1 MKRILLQIVCM
12 MAGVLCS
19 ARTVTTFDFTKPD
32 ADNKLFGVELQS
44 IGSAS
49 YGYIGFATVLE
60 QQNIK
65 ISFTEIDAS
74 QNPYGPMFKLLK
86 GEDVYHMELNP
97 KFGVGGITFASAND
111 ELISEIKF
119 EYFTNESLK
128 ETTFKDWTLS
138 TGVLDET
145 NHDVWTGE
153 SQSVTFSMLD
163 NTRGAAR
170 LKRILITTTREGE
183 NTPEYNSVNSISE
196 AVALGEGSY
205 VKFSGALSCVSQS
218 SDCKYTLVS
227 DGTNV
232 IYLYSPTAGVA
243 ALKIGEAVK
252 PGISGKFCNI
262 DGVPC
267 LTIEY
272 KTFGSQMQVQNQRVY
287 LSELTDDFIGK
298 VVKVYGGII
307 NVDGDV
313 QTLTQGETT
322 IAIHGVTLNGFSTT
336 TQNYVEVIGVI
347 GKDGNKYVIQP
358 ISVVA
363 SIYTADENITTDRPR
378 VEIADGKLYIEGNW
392 HTASVYDSEGR
403 LVAKDRAVVDC
414 SQGIFIV
421 TADNRTI
428 AKVLIR

>member
-12 MAGVLCS
+12 MAAVLAS
-19 ARTVTTFDFTKPD
+19 ARTVTTFDFTTPD
-32 ADNKLFGVELQS
+32 ADNKLFGVEIIS
-44 IGSAS
+44 NEFGS
-49 YGYIGFATVLE
+49 YGRIGFATILE

-65 ISFTEIDAS
+65 ISFTEITGSSD
-74 QNPYGPMFKLLK
+74 QRGPLFKLLK
-86 GEDVYHMELNP
+86 GEDVYHLELNP
-97 KFGVGGITFASAND
+97 KYGVGGISFASAND

-119 EYFTNESLK
+119 EYFSNENLK

-170 LKRILITTTREGE
+170 LKRIYITTTREGE
-183 NTPEYNSVNSISE
+183 NTPEYNSVNSIAE
-196 AVALGEGSY
+196 AVALGEDSY

-232 IYLYSPTAGVA
+232 VYLYSPSAGVA

-307 NVDGDV
+307 NVDGDEP
-313 QTLTQGETT
+313 TLTQGETT
-322 IAIHGVTLNGFSTT
+322 IGIHGITLSNFSNTET
-336 TQNYVEVIGVI
+336 NYVEVIGVI
-347 GKDGNKYVIQP
+347 GKDGNNYVIQP

-363 SIYTADENITTDRPR
+363 SIFTADENITTDRPR
-378 VEIADGKLYIEGNW
+378 VEIADGKIYIEGNW
-392 HTASVYDSEGR
+392 RTTSVYDSEGR

-414 SQGIFIV
+414 SQGVFIV

>member
-19 ARTVTTFDFTKPD
+19 ARTVTTFDFTTPD

-44 IGSAS
+44 IGPAS

-65 ISFTEIDAS
+65 ISFAEIDAS

-163 NTRGAAR
+163 NTAGAAR
-170 LKRILITTTREGE
+170 LKRIIITTTAEGE
-183 NTPEYNSVNSISE
+183 NTPEFTSVNSIAE
-196 AVALGEGSY
+196 AVALGEDSY

-252 PGISGKFCNI
+252 PGVSGKMGNI

-267 LTIEY
+267 LTIEH

-287 LSELTDDFIGK
+287 LSELTDDFVGK

-313 QTLTQGETT
+313 PTLTQGETT

-347 GKDGNKYVIQP
+347 GKDVSNYVIQP

-363 SIYTADENITTDRPR
+363 SIFTADENITTDRPR
-378 VEIADGKLYIEGNW
+378 VTVVGGNICIEGNW
-392 HTASVYDSEGR
+392 RTTSVYDSEGR

-414 SQGIFIV
+414 SQGVFIV

>member
-19 ARTVTTFDFTKPD
+19 ARTVTTFDFTTPD
-32 ADNKLFGVELQS
+32 ADNKLFGVELIS
-44 IGSAS
+44 NEFGS
-49 YGYIGFATVLE
+49 YGRIGFATILE

-65 ISFTEIDAS
+65 ISFTEITGSSD
-74 QNPYGPMFKLLK
+74 QRGPLFKLLA

-97 KFGVGGITFASAND
+97 KYGVGGITFASAND

-119 EYFTNESLK
+119 EYFTNDKLT

-170 LKRILITTTREGE
+170 LKRILITTTAEGE

-196 AVALGEGSY
+196 AVALGEDSY

-232 IYLYSPTAGVA
+232 VYLYSPTAGVA

-252 PGISGKFCNI
+252 PGISGKLSNI

-287 LSELTDDFIGK
+287 LSELTDDFVGK

-307 NVDGDV
+307 NVDGDEP
-313 QTLTQGETT
+313 TLTQGETT
-322 IAIHGVTLNGFSTT
+322 IGIHGITLSNFSNTET
-336 TQNYVEVIGVI
+336 NYVEVIGVI
-347 GKDGNKYVIQP
+347 GKDVNNYVIQP

-363 SIYTADENITTDRPR
+363 SIFTADENITTDRPR
-378 VEIADGKLYIEGNW
+378 VTVVGGNICIEGNW
-392 HTASVYDSEGR
+392 RTTSVYDSEGR

-414 SQGIFIV
+414 SQGVFIV

>member
-44 IGSAS
+44 YGSGM
-49 YGYIGFATVLE
+49 YGRIGFATILE

-65 ISFTEIDAS
+65 ISFTAITGSSD
-74 QNPYGPMFKLLK
+74 QRGPLFKLLS

-97 KFGVGGITFASAND
+97 KYGVGGITFASAND

-119 EYFTNESLK
+119 EYFTNGSLK

-170 LKRILITTTREGE
+170 LKRIIITTNREGE
-183 NTPEYNSVNSISE
+183 YTPEYNSVNSISE
-196 AVALGEGSY
+196 AVALGEDSY

-243 ALKIGEAVK
+243 ALKICEAVK
-252 PGISGKFCNI
+252 PGISGKFCYI

-287 LSELTDDFIGK
+287 LSELTDDYVGK

-307 NVDGDV
+307 NFDGDV
-313 QTLTQGETT
+313 PTLTQGETT
-322 IAIHGVTLNGFSTT
+322 IGIHGITLSNFSNTET
-336 TQNYVEVIGVI
+336 NYVEVLGVL
-347 GKDGNKYVIQP
+347 GKNSNNYVIQP
-358 ISVVA
+358 FSVVA
-363 SIYTADENITTDRPR
+363 SIYTADENVTTDRPR

>member
-19 ARTVTTFDFTKPD
+19 ARTVTTFDFTTPD
-32 ADNKLFGVELQS
+32 ADNKLFGVELIS
-44 IGSAS
+44 NEFGS
-49 YGYIGFATVLE
+49 YGRIGFATVLE

-65 ISFTEIDAS
+65 ISFTEITGSTD
-74 QNPYGPMFKLLK
+74 QRGPLFKSLD
-86 GEDVYHMELNP
+86 GGNIWHMELNP
-97 KFGVGGITFASAND
+97 KYGVGGITFASANY

-163 NTRGAAR
+163 NTAGAAR
-170 LKRILITTTREGE
+170 LKRIIITTTAEGE
-183 NTPEYNSVNSISE
+183 NSPEYNSVNSISE
-196 AVALGEGSY
+196 AVALGEDSY

-218 SDCKYTLVS
+218 SDCKYMLVS

-232 IYLYSPTAGVA
+232 IYLYSPTAEVA

-252 PGISGKFCNI
+252 PGISGKMGNI

-267 LTIEY
+267 LTIEH

-287 LSELTDDFIGK
+287 LSELTDDFVGK

-307 NVDGDV
+307 NVDGEEP
-313 QTLTQGETT
+313 TLTQGETT
-322 IAIHGVTLNGFSTT
+322 IGIHGITLSNFSNTET
-336 TQNYVEVIGVI
+336 NYVEVIGVI
-347 GKDGNKYVIQP
+347 GKDVNNYVIQP

-363 SIYTADENITTDRPR
+363 SIFTADENITTDRPR
-378 VEIADGKLYIEGNW
+378 VTVVGGNICIEGNW
-392 HTASVYDSEGR
+392 RTTSVYDSEGR

-414 SQGIFIV
+414 SQGVFIV

>member
-12 MAGVLCS
+12 MAAVLAS

-32 ADNKLFGVELQS
+32 DDNKLFGVELQS

-65 ISFTEIDAS
+65 ISFAKIDAS
-74 QNPYGPMFKLLK
+74 QNPYGPMFKLLS

-163 NTRGAAR
+163 NTAGAAR
-170 LKRILITTTREGE
+170 LKRIIITTTAEGE
-183 NTPEYNSVNSISE
+183 NSPEYNSVNSISE
-196 AVALGEGSY
+196 AVALGEDSY

-232 IYLYSPTAGVA
+232 IYLYSPTAEVA

-252 PGISGKFCNI
+252 PGISGKMGNI

-267 LTIEY
+267 LTIEH

-287 LSELTDDFIGK
+287 LSELTDDFVGK

-307 NVDGDV
+307 NVDGEEP
-313 QTLTQGETT
+313 TLTQGETT
-322 IAIHGVTLNGFSTT
+322 IGIHGITLSNFSNTET
-336 TQNYVEVIGVI
+336 NYVEVIGVI
-347 GKDGNKYVIQP
+347 GKDVNNYVIQP

-363 SIYTADENITTDRPR
+363 SIFTADENITTDRPR
-378 VEIADGKLYIEGNW
+378 VTVVGGNICIEGNW
-392 HTASVYDSEGR
+392 RTTSVYDSEGR

-414 SQGIFIV
+414 SQGVFIV

>member
-12 MAGVLCS
+12 MAAVLAS

-44 IGSAS
+44 YGSGM
-49 YGYIGFATVLE
+49 YGRIGFATILE

-65 ISFTEIDAS
+65 ISFTAITGSSD
-74 QNPYGPMFKLLK
+74 QRGPLFKLLS

-97 KFGVGGITFASAND
+97 KYGVGGITFASAND

-170 LKRILITTTREGE
+170 LKRIFITTTAEGE

-232 IYLYSPTAGVA
+232 IYLYSPTAEVA

-252 PGISGKFCNI
+252 PGISGKMGNI

-267 LTIEY
+267 LTIEH

-287 LSELTDDFIGK
+287 LSELTDDFVGK

-307 NVDGDV
+307 NVDGEEP
-313 QTLTQGETT
+313 TLTQGETT
-322 IAIHGVTLNGFSTT
+322 IGIHGITLSNFSNTET
-336 TQNYVEVIGVI
+336 NYVEVIGVI
-347 GKDGNKYVIQP
+347 GKDVNNYVIQP

-363 SIYTADENITTDRPR
+363 SIFTADENITTDRPR
-378 VEIADGKLYIEGNW
+378 VTVVGGNICIEGNW
-392 HTASVYDSEGR
+392 RTTSVYDSEGR

>member
-19 ARTVTTFDFTKPD
+19 ARTVTTFDFTTPD
-32 ADNKLFGVELQS
+32 ADNKLFGVELIS
-44 IGSAS
+44 NEFGS
-49 YGYIGFATVLE
+49 YGRIGFATILE

-65 ISFTEIDAS
+65 ISFAKIDAS

-170 LKRILITTTREGE
+170 LKRIIITTTAEGE
-183 NTPEYNSVNSISE
+183 NTPEFISVNSISE
-196 AVALGEGSY
+196 AVALGEDSY

-232 IYLYSPTAGVA
+232 IYLYSPTAEVA

-252 PGISGKFCNI
+252 PGISGKMGNI

-267 LTIEY
+267 LTIEH

-287 LSELTDDFIGK
+287 LSELTDDFVGK

-307 NVDGDV
+307 NVDGEEP
-313 QTLTQGETT
+313 TLTQGETT

-347 GKDGNKYVIQP
+347 GKDVNNYVIQP

-363 SIYTADENITTDRPR
+363 SIFTADENITTDRPR
-378 VEIADGKLYIEGNW
+378 VTVVGGNICIEGNW
-392 HTASVYDSEGR
+392 RTTSVYDSEGR

-414 SQGIFIV
+414 SQGVFIV

>member
-12 MAGVLCS
+12 MAAVLAS
-19 ARTVTTFDFTKPD
+19 ARTVTTFDFTTPD

-65 ISFTEIDAS
+65 ISFTQITGSSD
-74 QNPYGPMFKLLK
+74 QRGPLFKLLK

-97 KFGVGGITFASAND
+97 KYGVGGITFASAND

-170 LKRILITTTREGE
+170 LKRIHITTTREGE
-183 NTPEYNSVNSISE
+183 NTPEYNSVNSIAE
-196 AVALGEGSY
+196 AVALGEDSY

-232 IYLYSPTAGVA
+232 IYLYSPTAEVA

-252 PGISGKFCNI
+252 PGISGKMGNI

-313 QTLTQGETT
+313 PTLTQGETT
-322 IAIHGVTLNGFSTT
+322 IAIHGVTLNGFSST

-347 GKDGNKYVIQP
+347 GKDGNNYVIQP
-358 ISVVA
+358 FSVVA
-363 SIYTADENITTDRPR
+363 SIYTSDENISAQSPHVT
-378 VEIADGKLYIEGNW
+378 VVGGNICIEGNW
-392 HTASVYDSEGR
+392 HTTSVYDSEGR

-414 SQGIFIV
+414 SQGFFIV
-421 TADNRTI
+421 TADNHTI

>member
-12 MAGVLCS
+12 MAAVLAS
-19 ARTVTTFDFTKPD
+19 ARTVTTFDFTTPD
-32 ADNKLFGVELQS
+32 DDNKLFGVELIS
-44 IGSAS
+44 NESGS
-49 YGYIGFATVLE
+49 YGRIGFATILE

-65 ISFTEIDAS
+65 ISFTEITGSSD
-74 QNPYGPMFKLLK
+74 QRGPLFKLLK

-119 EYFTNESLK
+119 EYFSNENLK

-163 NTRGAAR
+163 NTAGAAR

-183 NTPEYNSVNSISE
+183 NTPEYNSVNSIAE

-232 IYLYSPTAGVA
+232 IYLYSPTAEVA

-252 PGISGKFCNI
+252 PGISGKMGNI

-267 LTIEY
+267 LTIEH

-287 LSELTDDFIGK
+287 LSELTDDFVGK

-307 NVDGDV
+307 NVDGEEP
-313 QTLTQGETT
+313 TLTQGETT
-322 IAIHGVTLNGFSTT
+322 IGIHGITLSNFSNTET
-336 TQNYVEVIGVI
+336 NYVEVIGVI
-347 GKDGNKYVIQP
+347 GKDVNNYVIQP

-363 SIYTADENITTDRPR
+363 SIFTADENITTDRPR
-378 VEIADGKLYIEGNW
+378 VTVVGGNICIEGNW
-392 HTASVYDSEGR
+392 RTTSVYDSEGR

-414 SQGIFIV
+414 SQGVFIV

>member
-12 MAGVLCS
+12 MTAVLAS

-32 ADNKLFGVELQS
+32 DDNKLFGVELQS

-49 YGYIGFATVLE
+49 YGYIGVTTVLE

-74 QNPYGPMFKLLK
+74 QNPYGPMFKLLA
-86 GEDVYHMELNP
+86 GEDVYHLELNP
-97 KFGVGGITFASAND
+97 KYGVGGITFTSAND

-119 EYFTNESLK
+119 EYFTNKSLT

-170 LKRILITTTREGE
+170 LKRIIITTAAEGE
-183 NTPEYNSVNSISE
+183 NTPEFSLVNSIAE
-196 AVALGEGSY
+196 AVALGEDSY

-252 PGISGKFCNI
+252 PGISGKMGNI

-287 LSELTDDFIGK
+287 LSELTDDYVGK

-307 NVDGDV
+307 NVDGDEP
-313 QTLTQGETT
+313 TLTQGETT
-322 IAIHGVTLNGFSTT
+322 IAIHGITLSNFSNTET
-336 TQNYVEVIGVI
+336 NYVEVIGVI
-347 GKDGNKYVIQP
+347 GKDGSNYVIQP
-358 ISVVA
+358 FSVVA

-378 VEIADGKLYIEGNW
+378 VEIADGKIYIEGNW
-392 HTASVYDSEGR
+392 RTTSVYDCEGR

-414 SQGIFIV
+414 SQGVFIV

>member
-1 MKRILLQIVCM
+1 MKRIFLQIVCM
-12 MAGVLCS
+12 MAAVLCS

-32 ADNKLFGVELQS
+32 ADNKLFGVELLNN
-44 IGSAS
+44 S

-60 QQNIK
+60 LQNIK
-65 ISFTEIDAS
+65 ISFAEIDAS

-145 NHDVWTGE
+145 NHGVWTGE
-153 SQSVTFSMLD
+153 SQNVTFSMLD
-163 NTRGAAR
+163 NTAGAAR
-170 LKRILITTTREGE
+170 LKRIIITTTAEGE
-183 NTPEYNSVNSISE
+183 NSPEYNSVNSISE
-196 AVALGEGSY
+196 AVALGEDSY

-232 IYLYSPTAGVA
+232 IYLYSPTAEVA

-252 PGISGKFCNI
+252 PGISGKMGNI

-267 LTIEY
+267 LTIEH

-287 LSELTDDFIGK
+287 LSELTDDFVGK

-307 NVDGDV
+307 NVDGEEP
-313 QTLTQGETT
+313 TLTQGETT
-322 IAIHGVTLNGFSTT
+322 IGIHGITLSNFSNTET
-336 TQNYVEVIGVI
+336 NYVEVIGVI
-347 GKDGNKYVIQP
+347 GKDVNNYVIQP

-363 SIYTADENITTDRPR
+363 SIFTADENITTDRPR
-378 VEIADGKLYIEGNW
+378 VTVVGGNICIEGNW
-392 HTASVYDSEGR
+392 RTTSVYDSEGR

-414 SQGIFIV
+414 SQGVFIV

>member
-19 ARTVTTFDFTKPD
+19 ARTVTTFDFTTPD
-32 ADNKLFGVELQS
+32 ADNKLFGVELIS
-44 IGSAS
+44 NEFGS
-49 YGYIGFATVLE
+49 YGRIGFATILE

-65 ISFTEIDAS
+65 ISFAKITGSSD
-74 QNPYGPMFKLLK
+74 QRGPLFKLLD

-97 KFGVGGITFASAND
+97 KYGVGGITFASAND

-119 EYFTNESLK
+119 EYFTNESLT
-128 ETTFKDWTLS
+128 ETTFKDWTLNI
-138 TGVLDET
+138 GVLDET

-170 LKRILITTTREGE
+170 LKRIIITTKAEGE
-183 NTPEYNSVNSISE
+183 NSPEYNSVNSISE
-196 AVALGEGSY
+196 AVALGEDSY

-232 IYLYSPTAGVA
+232 IYLYSPTAEVA

-252 PGISGKFCNI
+252 PGISGKMGNI

-267 LTIEY
+267 LTIEH

-287 LSELTDDFIGK
+287 LSELTDDFVGK

-307 NVDGDV
+307 NVDGEEP
-313 QTLTQGETT
+313 TLTQGETT

-347 GKDGNKYVIQP
+347 GKDVSNYVIQP

-363 SIYTADENITTDRPR
+363 SIFTADENITTDRPR
-378 VEIADGKLYIEGNW
+378 VTVVGGNICIEGNW
-392 HTASVYDSEGR
+392 RTTSVYDSEGR

>member
-12 MAGVLCS
+12 MAAVLAS
-19 ARTVTTFDFTKPD
+19 ARTVTTFDFTTPD
-32 ADNKLFGVELQS
+32 ADNKLFGVELIS
-44 IGSAS
+44 NEFGS
-49 YGYIGFATVLE
+49 YGRIGFATILE

-65 ISFTEIDAS
+65 ISFAKITGSSD
-74 QNPYGPMFKLLK
+74 QRGPLFKLLD

-97 KFGVGGITFASAND
+97 KYGVGGITFASAND

-170 LKRILITTTREGE
+170 LKRIIITTKAEGE
-183 NTPEYNSVNSISE
+183 NSPEYNSVNSISE
-196 AVALGEGSY
+196 AVALGEDSY

-232 IYLYSPTAGVA
+232 IYLYSPTAEVA

-252 PGISGKFCNI
+252 PGISGKMGNI

-267 LTIEY
+267 LTIEH

-287 LSELTDDFIGK
+287 LSELTDDFVGK

-307 NVDGDV
+307 NVDGEEP
-313 QTLTQGETT
+313 TLTQGETT
-322 IAIHGVTLNGFSTT
+322 IGIHGITLSNFSNTET
-336 TQNYVEVIGVI
+336 NYVEVIGVI
-347 GKDGNKYVIQP
+347 GKDVNNYVIQP

-363 SIYTADENITTDRPR
+363 SIFTADENITTDRPR
-378 VEIADGKLYIEGNW
+378 VTVVGGNICIEGNW
-392 HTASVYDSEGR
+392 RTTSVYDSEGR

-414 SQGIFIV
+414 SQGVFIV

>member
-19 ARTVTTFDFTKPD
+19 ARTVTTFDFTTPD
-32 ADNKLFGVELQS
+32 ADNKLFGVELIS
-44 IGSAS
+44 NEFGS
-49 YGYIGFATVLE
+49 YGRIGFATILE

-65 ISFTEIDAS
+65 ISFAKIDAS

-163 NTRGAAR
+163 NTAGAAR
-170 LKRILITTTREGE
+170 LKRIIITTTAEGE
-183 NTPEYNSVNSISE
+183 NSPEYNSVNSISE
-196 AVALGEGSY
+196 AVALGEDSN

-218 SDCKYTLVS
+218 SDGKYTLVS

-232 IYLYSPTAGVA
+232 IYLYSPTAEVA

-252 PGISGKFCNI
+252 PGISGKMGNI

-267 LTIEY
+267 LTIEH

-287 LSELTDDFIGK
+287 LSELTDDFVGK

-307 NVDGDV
+307 NVDGEEP
-313 QTLTQGETT
+313 TLTQGETT
-322 IAIHGVTLNGFSTT
+322 IGIHGITLSNFSNTET
-336 TQNYVEVIGVI
+336 NYVEVIGVI
-347 GKDGNKYVIQP
+347 GKDVNNYVIQP

-363 SIYTADENITTDRPR
+363 SIFTADENITTDRPR
-378 VEIADGKLYIEGNW
+378 VTVVGGNICIEGNW
-392 HTASVYDSEGR
+392 RTTSVYDSEGR

-414 SQGIFIV
+414 SQGVFIV

>member
-12 MAGVLCS
+12 MAAVLAS

-32 ADNKLFGVELQS
+32 DDNKLFGVELQS

-65 ISFTEIDAS
+65 ISFAKIDAS
-74 QNPYGPMFKLLK
+74 QNPYGPMFKLLS

-111 ELISEIKF
+111 ESISEIKF
-119 EYFTNESLK
+119 EYFTNENLT
-128 ETTFKDWTLS
+128 ETTLKNWTLN
-138 TGVLDET
+138 TGVLDEI

-153 SQSVTFSMLD
+153 SKSVTFSISD
-163 NTRGAAR
+163 NTALSAR
-170 LKRILITTTREGE
+170 IKRIIITTLAEGE
-183 NTPEYNSVNSISE
+183 NTPEFTSVSSIAE
-196 AVALGEGSY
+196 AMALGEDSY

-243 ALKIGEAVK
+243 AMKIGEAVK
-252 PGISGKFCNI
+252 PGISGKLGNI

-272 KTFGSQMQVQNQRVY
+272 KTFGSQMEVQNQRVY
-287 LSELTDDFIGK
+287 LSELTDDYVGK

-307 NVDGDV
+307 NVYGDEP
-313 QTLTQGETT
+313 TLTQGETT
-322 IAIHGVTLNGFSTT
+322 IGIHGITLNNFSNTET
-336 TQNYVEVIGVI
+336 NYVEVIGVV
-347 GKDGNKYVIQP
+347 GKNSNNYVIQP

-363 SIYTADENITTDRPR
+363 SIFTADENIATDSPR
-378 VEIADGKLYIEGNW
+378 VTVVDRNICIEGNW
-392 HTASVYDSEGR
+392 RTASVYDSEGR
-403 LVAKDRAVVDC
+403 LIAKDRAVVDC
-414 SQGIFIV
+414 SQGVFIV

>member
-19 ARTVTTFDFTKPD
+19 ARTVTTFDFTTPD
-32 ADNKLFGVELQS
+32 ADNKLFGVELIS
-44 IGSAS
+44 NEFGS
-49 YGYIGFATVLE
+49 YGRIGFATILE

-65 ISFTEIDAS
+65 ISFAKIDAS

-163 NTRGAAR
+163 NTAGAAR
-170 LKRILITTTREGE
+170 LKRIIITTTAEGE
-183 NTPEYNSVNSISE
+183 NSPEYNSVNSISE
-196 AVALGEGSY
+196 AVALGEDSY

-232 IYLYSPTAGVA
+232 IYLYSPTAEVA

-252 PGISGKFCNI
+252 PGISGKMGNI

-267 LTIEY
+267 LTIEH

-287 LSELTDDFIGK
+287 LSELTDDFVGK

-313 QTLTQGETT
+313 PTLTQGETT

-347 GKDGNKYVIQP
+347 GKDVNNYVIQP

-363 SIYTADENITTDRPR
+363 SIFTADENITTDRPR
-378 VEIADGKLYIEGNW
+378 VTVVGGNICIEGNW
-392 HTASVYDSEGR
+392 RTTSVYDSEGR

-414 SQGIFIV
+414 SQGVFIV

>member
-12 MAGVLCS
+12 MAAVLAS

-65 ISFTEIDAS
+65 ISFAKIDAS
-74 QNPYGPMFKLLK
+74 QNPYGPMFKLLA
-86 GEDVYHMELNP
+86 GEDVYHLELNP
-97 KFGVGGITFASAND
+97 KYGVGGITFASAND

-196 AVALGEGSY
+196 AVALGEDSY

-287 LSELTDDFIGK
+287 LSELTDDYVGK

-307 NVDGDV
+307 NADGDV
-313 QTLTQGETT
+313 PTLTQGETT

>member
-19 ARTVTTFDFTKPD
+19 ARTVTTFDFTTPD
-32 ADNKLFGVELQS
+32 DDNKLFGVELMS
-44 IGSAS
+44 NESGS
-49 YGYIGFATVLE
+49 YGRIGFATILE

-65 ISFTEIDAS
+65 ISFTEITGSSD
-74 QNPYGPMFKLLK
+74 QRGPLFKLLK

-97 KFGVGGITFASAND
+97 KYGVGGITFASAND

-119 EYFTNESLK
+119 EYFSNENLK

-138 TGVLDET
+138 TGLLDET

-196 AVALGEGSY
+196 AVALGEDSY

-232 IYLYSPTAGVA
+232 IYLYSPSAGVA

-252 PGISGKFCNI
+252 PGISGKFCTI

-313 QTLTQGETT
+313 PTLTQGETT
-322 IAIHGVTLNGFSTT
+322 IAIHGITLSNFSNTET
-336 TQNYVEVIGVI
+336 NYVEVIGVI
-347 GKDGNKYVIQP
+347 GKDGNNYVIQP
-358 ISVVA
+358 FSVVA

-378 VEIADGKLYIEGNW
+378 VEIADGKIYIEGNW

-414 SQGIFIV
+414 SQGVFIV

>member
-12 MAGVLCS
+12 MAAVLAS

-32 ADNKLFGVELQS
+32 ADNKLFGVELIS
-44 IGSAS
+44 NEFGS
-49 YGYIGFATVLE
+49 YGRIGFATILE

-65 ISFTEIDAS
+65 ISFTEITGSSD
-74 QNPYGPMFKLLK
+74 QRGPLFKLLA

-97 KFGVGGITFASAND
+97 KYGVGGITFASAND

-163 NTRGAAR
+163 NTAGAAR
-170 LKRILITTTREGE
+170 LKRIIITTTAEGE
-183 NTPEYNSVNSISE
+183 NTPEFTSVNSIAE
-196 AVALGEGSY
+196 AVALGEDSY

-232 IYLYSPTAGVA
+232 VYLYSPTAGVA

-287 LSELTDDFIGK
+287 LSELTEDYVGK

-307 NVDGDV
+307 SVDGEEP
-313 QTLTQGETT
+313 TLTQGETT
-322 IAIHGVTLNGFSTT
+322 IAIHGVTLSNFSNTET
-336 TQNYVEVIGVI
+336 NYVEVIGVI
-347 GKDGNKYVIQP
+347 GKDVGNYVIQP

-363 SIYTADENITTDRPR
+363 SIFTADENITTDRPR
-378 VEIADGKLYIEGNW
+378 VTVVGGNICIEGNW
-392 HTASVYDSEGR
+392 RTTSVYDSEGR

-414 SQGIFIV
+414 SQGVFIV

>member
-12 MAGVLCS
+12 MAAVLAS

-32 ADNKLFGVELQS
+32 ADNKIFGVELQS
-44 IGSAS
+44 IGSGL
-49 YGYIGFATVLE
+49 YGRIGFATVLE

-65 ISFTEIDAS
+65 ISFAEIDAS

-97 KFGVGGITFASAND
+97 KYGVGGITFASAND

-119 EYFTNESLK
+119 EYFTNGSLK

-170 LKRILITTTREGE
+170 LKRIIITTTAEGE
-183 NTPEYNSVNSISE
+183 NSPEYNSVNSISE
-196 AVALGEGSY
+196 AVALGEDSY

-243 ALKIGEAVK
+243 ALKICEAVK
-252 PGISGKFCNI
+252 PGISGKLSNI

-287 LSELTDDFIGK
+287 LSELTDDFVGK

-307 NVDGDV
+307 NVDGEEP
-313 QTLTQGETT
+313 TLTQGETT

-347 GKDGNKYVIQP
+347 GKEGNNYVIQP

-363 SIYTADENITTDRPR
+363 SIFTADENIKTDRPR
-378 VEIADGKLYIEGNW
+378 VTVVGGNICIEGNW
-392 HTASVYDSEGR
+392 RTTSVYDSEGR

-414 SQGIFIV
+414 SQGVFIV

>member
-1 MKRILLQIVCM
+1 MKRIFLKIICM
-12 MAGVLCS
+12 MAAVL
-19 ARTVTTFDFTKPD
+19 ANAETVTTFDFTTPD
-32 ADNKLFGVELQS
+32 ADNKLFGVELK
-44 IGSAS
+44 ITEYGS

-65 ISFTEIDAS
+65 ISFAEIDAS
-74 QNPYGPMFKLLK
+74 QNPHGPMFKLLK

-163 NTRGAAR
+163 NTAGAAR
-170 LKRILITTTREGE
+170 LKRIIITTKAEGE
-183 NTPEYNSVNSISE
+183 NSPEYNSVNSISE
-196 AVALGEGSY
+196 AVALGEDSN

-232 IYLYSPTAGVA
+232 IYLYSPTAEVA

-252 PGISGKFCNI
+252 PGISGKMGNI

-267 LTIEY
+267 LTIEH

-287 LSELTDDFIGK
+287 LSELTDDFVGK

-307 NVDGDV
+307 NVDGEEP
-313 QTLTQGETT
+313 TLTQGETT
-322 IAIHGVTLNGFSTT
+322 IGIHGITLSNFSNTET
-336 TQNYVEVIGVI
+336 NYVEVIGVI
-347 GKDGNKYVIQP
+347 GKDVNNYVIQP

-363 SIYTADENITTDRPR
+363 SIFTADENITTDRPR
-378 VEIADGKLYIEGNW
+378 VTVVGGNICIEGNW
-392 HTASVYDSEGR
+392 RTTSVYDSEGR

-414 SQGIFIV
+414 SQGVFIV

>member
-12 MAGVLCS
+12 MAAVL
-19 ARTVTTFDFTKPD
+19 ANAETVTTFDFTTPD
-32 ADNKLFGVELQS
+32 ADNKLFGVELK
-44 IGSAS
+44 ITEYGS
-49 YGYIGFATVLE
+49 YGYIGFATILE

-65 ISFTEIDAS
+65 ISFAEINAS
-74 QNPYGPMFKLLK
+74 QNQYGPMFKLLK

-97 KFGVGGITFASAND
+97 TFGVGGITFASAND

-163 NTRGAAR
+163 NTAGAAR
-170 LKRILITTTREGE
+170 LKRIIITTTAEGE
-183 NTPEYNSVNSISE
+183 NSPEYNSVNSISE
-196 AVALGEGSY
+196 AVALGEDSY

-232 IYLYSPTAGVA
+232 IYLYSPTAEVA

-252 PGISGKFCNI
+252 PGISGKMGNI

-267 LTIEY
+267 LTIEH

-287 LSELTDDFIGK
+287 LSELTDDFVGK

-307 NVDGDV
+307 NVDGEEP
-313 QTLTQGETT
+313 TLTQGETT
-322 IAIHGVTLNGFSTT
+322 IGIHGITLSNFSNTET
-336 TQNYVEVIGVI
+336 NYVEVIGVI
-347 GKDGNKYVIQP
+347 GKDVNNYVIQP

-363 SIYTADENITTDRPR
+363 SIFTADENITTDRPR
-378 VEIADGKLYIEGNW
+378 VTVVGGNICIEGNW
-392 HTASVYDSEGR
+392 RTTSVYDSEGR

-414 SQGIFIV
+414 SQGVFIV

>member
-1 MKRILLQIVCM
+1 MKRIVLQIVCM

-44 IGSAS
+44 YGSGM
-49 YGYIGFATVLE
+49 YGRIGFATILE

-65 ISFTEIDAS
+65 ISFTAITGSSD
-74 QNPYGPMFKLLK
+74 QRGPLFKLLS

-97 KFGVGGITFASAND
+97 KYGVGGITFASAND

-119 EYFTNESLK
+119 EYFTNGSLK

-170 LKRILITTTREGE
+170 LKRIFITTTREGE
-183 NTPEYNSVNSISE
+183 NSPEYNSVNSISE

-232 IYLYSPTAGVA
+232 IYLYSPSAGVA

-252 PGISGKFCNI
+252 PGISGKFCTI

-287 LSELTDDFIGK
+287 LSELTDDYVGK
-298 VVKVYGGII
+298 VVKVYGGLI

-347 GKDGNKYVIQP
+347 GKDGNNYVIQP
-358 ISVVA
+358 FSVVA

-378 VEIADGKLYIEGNW
+378 VEIADGKIYIEGNW
-392 HTASVYDSEGR
+392 HTASVFDSEGR

-414 SQGIFIV
+414 SQGVFIV

>member
-19 ARTVTTFDFTKPD
+19 ARTVTTFDFTTPD

-65 ISFTEIDAS
+65 ISFTQIDAS
-74 QNPYGPMFKLLK
+74 QNPYGPMFKLLA
-86 GEDVYHMELNP
+86 GEDVYHLELNP
-97 KFGVGGITFASAND
+97 KYGVGGISFASAND

-119 EYFTNESLK
+119 EYFTNKSLT

-170 LKRILITTTREGE
+170 LKRIIITTTAEGE
-183 NTPEYNSVNSISE
+183 NTPEFTSVNSIAE
-196 AVALGEGSY
+196 AVALGEDSY

-232 IYLYSPTAGVA
+232 IYLYSPSAGVTD
-243 ALKIGEAVK
+243 LKIGEAVK
-252 PGISGKFCNI
+252 PGISGKFCYI

-287 LSELTDDFIGK
+287 LSELTDDYVGK

-307 NVDGDV
+307 NVDGEEP
-313 QTLTQGETT
+313 TLTQGETT
-322 IAIHGVTLNGFSTT
+322 IAIHGITLSNFSNTET
-336 TQNYVEVIGVI
+336 NYVEVIGVI
-347 GKDGNKYVIQP
+347 GKDVNNYVIQP

-363 SIYTADENITTDRPR
+363 SIFTADENITTDRPR
-378 VEIADGKLYIEGNW
+378 VEIADGKIYIEGNW
-392 HTASVYDSEGR
+392 RTTSVYDSEGR

-414 SQGIFIV
+414 SQGVFIV

>member
-1 MKRILLQIVCM
+1 MKRILIQIVCM
-12 MAGVLCS
+12 MAAVLCS
-19 ARTVTTFDFTKPD
+19 ARTVTTFDFTTPD

-44 IGSAS
+44 IGPAS

-65 ISFTEIDAS
+65 ISFAEIDAS

-163 NTRGAAR
+163 NTAGAAR
-170 LKRILITTTREGE
+170 LKRIIITTTAEGE
-183 NTPEYNSVNSISE
+183 NTPEFTSVNSIAE
-196 AVALGEGSY
+196 AVALGEDSY

-252 PGISGKFCNI
+252 PGVSGKMGNI

-267 LTIEY
+267 LTIEH

-287 LSELTDDFIGK
+287 LSELTDDFVGK

-313 QTLTQGETT
+313 PTLTQGETT

-347 GKDGNKYVIQP
+347 GKDVSNYVIQP

-363 SIYTADENITTDRPR
+363 SIFTADENITTDRPR
-378 VEIADGKLYIEGNW
+378 VTVVGGNICIEGNW
-392 HTASVYDSEGR
+392 RTTSVYDSEGR

-414 SQGIFIV
+414 SQGVFIV

>member
-12 MAGVLCS
+12 MAGMLCS
-19 ARTVTTFDFTKPD
+19 ARTVTTFDFTTPD
-32 ADNKLFGVELQS
+32 ADNKLFGVELIS
-44 IGSAS
+44 NEFGS
-49 YGYIGFATVLE
+49 YGRIGFATILE

-65 ISFTEIDAS
+65 ISFTKIDAS
-74 QNPYGPMFKLLK
+74 QNQYGPMFKLLK

-97 KFGVGGITFASAND
+97 KFGVGGITFASAKD

-163 NTRGAAR
+163 NTAGAAR
-170 LKRILITTTREGE
+170 LKRIIITTTAEGE
-183 NTPEYNSVNSISE
+183 NSPEYNSVNSISE
-196 AVALGEGSY
+196 AVALGEDSY

-232 IYLYSPTAGVA
+232 IYLYSPTAEVA

-252 PGISGKFCNI
+252 PGISGKMGNI

-267 LTIEY
+267 LTIEH

-287 LSELTDDFIGK
+287 LSELTDDFVGK

-307 NVDGDV
+307 NVDGEEP
-313 QTLTQGETT
+313 TLTQGETT
-322 IAIHGVTLNGFSTT
+322 IGIHGITLSNFSNTET
-336 TQNYVEVIGVI
+336 NYVEVIGVI
-347 GKDGNKYVIQP
+347 GKDVNNYVIQP

-363 SIYTADENITTDRPR
+363 SIFTADENITTDRPR
-378 VEIADGKLYIEGNW
+378 VTVVGGNICIEGNW
-392 HTASVYDSEGR
+392 RTTSVYDSEGR

-414 SQGIFIV
+414 SQGVFIV

>member
-12 MAGVLCS
+12 MAAVLAS

-65 ISFTEIDAS
+65 ISFAKIDAS
-74 QNPYGPMFKLLK
+74 QNPYGPMFKLLA
-86 GEDVYHMELNP
+86 GEDVYHLELNP
-97 KFGVGGITFASAND
+97 KYGVGGITFASAND

-196 AVALGEGSY
+196 AVALGEDSY

-232 IYLYSPTAGVA
+232 IYLYSPSAGVA

-287 LSELTDDFIGK
+287 LSELTDDFVGK

-307 NVDGDV
+307 NADGDV
-313 QTLTQGETT
+313 PTLTQGETT

>member
-12 MAGVLCS
+12 MAAVLAS
-19 ARTVTTFDFTKPD
+19 ARTVTTFDFTTPD
-32 ADNKLFGVELQS
+32 ADNKLFGVELLNN
-44 IGSAS
+44 S

-60 QQNIK
+60 LQNIK
-65 ISFTEIDAS
+65 ISFTEITGSTD
-74 QNPYGPMFKLLK
+74 QRGPLFKSLD
-86 GEDVYHMELNP
+86 GGNIWHMELNP
-97 KFGVGGITFASAND
+97 KYGVGGITFASAND

-128 ETTFKDWTLS
+128 ETTFKDWTLD

-170 LKRILITTTREGE
+170 LKRIHITTTREGE

-196 AVALGEGSY
+196 AVALGEDSY

-313 QTLTQGETT
+313 PTLTQGETT

-347 GKDGNKYVIQP
+347 GKDVSNNYVIQP
-358 ISVVA
+358 FSVVA

-378 VEIADGKLYIEGNW
+378 VEIADGKIYIEGNW

-414 SQGIFIV
+414 SQGVFIV

>member
-12 MAGVLCS
+12 MAAVLAS

-44 IGSAS
+44 IETAS

-65 ISFTEIDAS
+65 ISFAEIDAS

-163 NTRGAAR
+163 NTAGAAR
-170 LKRILITTTREGE
+170 LKRIIITTTAEGE
-183 NTPEYNSVNSISE
+183 NTPEFTSVNSIAE
-196 AVALGEGSY
+196 AVALGEDSY

-227 DGTNV
+227 DGTKV

-252 PGISGKFCNI
+252 PGVSGKMGNI

-267 LTIEY
+267 LTIEH

-287 LSELTDDFIGK
+287 LSELTDDFVGK

-313 QTLTQGETT
+313 PTLTQGETT

-347 GKDGNKYVIQP
+347 GKDVSNYVIQP

-363 SIYTADENITTDRPR
+363 SIFTADENITTDRPR
-378 VEIADGKLYIEGNW
+378 VTVVGGNICIEGNW
-392 HTASVYDSEGR
+392 RTTSVYDSEGR

-414 SQGIFIV
+414 SQGVFIV

>member
-12 MAGVLCS
+12 MAAVLAS

-65 ISFTEIDAS
+65 ISFAKIDAS
-74 QNPYGPMFKLLK
+74 QNPYGPMFKLLA
-86 GEDVYHMELNP
+86 GEDVYHLELNP
-97 KFGVGGITFASAND
+97 KYGVGGITFASAND

-196 AVALGEGSY
+196 AVALGEDSY

-232 IYLYSPTAGVA
+232 VYLYSPSAGVA

-307 NVDGDV
+307 NADGDV
-313 QTLTQGETT
+313 PTLTQGETT

>member
-12 MAGVLCS
+12 MAAVLAS

-32 ADNKLFGVELQS
+32 DDNKLFGVELQS
-44 IGSAS
+44 IESAS

-65 ISFTEIDAS
+65 ISFAEIDAS

-163 NTRGAAR
+163 NTAGAAR
-170 LKRILITTTREGE
+170 LKRIIITTKAEGE
-183 NTPEYNSVNSISE
+183 NSPEYNSVNSISE
-196 AVALGEGSY
+196 AVALGEDSN

-252 PGISGKFCNI
+252 PGISGKMGNI

-267 LTIEY
+267 LTIEH

-287 LSELTDDFIGK
+287 LSELTDDFVGK
-298 VVKVYGGII
+298 VVKVYGGLI

-347 GKDGNKYVIQP
+347 GKDGSNYVIQP
-358 ISVVA
+358 FSVVA

-378 VEIADGKLYIEGNW
+378 VEIADGKIYIEGNW
-392 HTASVYDSEGR
+392 RTTSVFDSEGR

-421 TADNRTI
+421 TADNHTI

>member
-1 MKRILLQIVCM
+1 
-12 MAGVLCS
+12 MAAVLCS
-19 ARTVTTFDFTKPD
+19 ARTVTTFDFTTPD

-44 IGSAS
+44 IGPAS

-65 ISFTEIDAS
+65 ISFAEIDAS

-163 NTRGAAR
+163 NTAGAAR
-170 LKRILITTTREGE
+170 LKRIIITTTAEGE
-183 NTPEYNSVNSISE
+183 NTPEFTSVNSIAE
-196 AVALGEGSY
+196 AVALGEDSY

-252 PGISGKFCNI
+252 PGVSGKMGNI

-267 LTIEY
+267 LTIEH

-287 LSELTDDFIGK
+287 LSELTDDFVGK

-313 QTLTQGETT
+313 PTLTQGETT

-347 GKDGNKYVIQP
+347 GKDVSNYVIQP

-363 SIYTADENITTDRPR
+363 SIFTADENITTDRPR
-378 VEIADGKLYIEGNW
+378 VTVVGGNICIEGNW
-392 HTASVYDSEGR
+392 RTTSVYDSEGR

-414 SQGIFIV
+414 SQGVFIV

>member
-12 MAGVLCS
+12 MAAVL
-19 ARTVTTFDFTKPD
+19 ANAETVTTFDFTTPD
-32 ADNKLFGVELQS
+32 ADNKLFGVELK
-44 IGSAS
+44 ITEYGS

-65 ISFTEIDAS
+65 ISFAEINAS

-111 ELISEIKF
+111 KLISEIKF

-138 TGVLDET
+138 TDVIDET

-163 NTRGAAR
+163 NTAGAAR
-170 LKRILITTTREGE
+170 LKRIIITTTAEGE
-183 NTPEYNSVNSISE
+183 NSPEYNSVNSISE
-196 AVALGEGSY
+196 AVALGEDSY

-232 IYLYSPTAGVA
+232 IYLYSPTAEVA

-252 PGISGKFCNI
+252 PGICGKLCTI

-287 LSELTDDFIGK
+287 LS
-298 VVKVYGGII
+298 
-307 NVDGDV
+307 
-313 QTLTQGETT
+313 
-322 IAIHGVTLNGFSTT
+322 
-336 TQNYVEVIGVI
+336 
-347 GKDGNKYVIQP
+347 
-358 ISVVA
+358 
-363 SIYTADENITTDRPR
+363 
-378 VEIADGKLYIEGNW
+378 
-392 HTASVYDSEGR
+392 
-403 LVAKDRAVVDC
+403 
-414 SQGIFIV
+414 
-421 TADNRTI
+421 
-428 AKVLIR
+428 

>member
-12 MAGVLCS
+12 MAGVLAS

-32 ADNKLFGVELQS
+32 ADNKIFGVELQS
-44 IGSAS
+44 IGSGL
-49 YGYIGFATVLE
+49 YGRIGFATVLE

-65 ISFTEIDAS
+65 ISFAEIDAS
-74 QNPYGPMFKLLK
+74 QNPYGPMFKLLA

-97 KFGVGGITFASAND
+97 KYGVGGITFASAND

-163 NTRGAAR
+163 NTAGAAR
-170 LKRILITTTREGE
+170 LKRIIITTKAEGE
-183 NTPEYNSVNSISE
+183 NSPEYNSVNSISE
-196 AVALGEGSY
+196 AVALGEDSN

-252 PGISGKFCNI
+252 PGVSGKFCNI

-287 LSELTDDFIGK
+287 LSELTDDFVGK

-313 QTLTQGETT
+313 PTLTQGETT

-347 GKDGNKYVIQP
+347 GKDVSNYVIQP

-363 SIYTADENITTDRPR
+363 SIFTADENITTDRPR
-378 VEIADGKLYIEGNW
+378 VTVVGGNICIEGNW
-392 HTASVYDSEGR
+392 RTTSVYDSEGR

-414 SQGIFIV
+414 SQGVFIV